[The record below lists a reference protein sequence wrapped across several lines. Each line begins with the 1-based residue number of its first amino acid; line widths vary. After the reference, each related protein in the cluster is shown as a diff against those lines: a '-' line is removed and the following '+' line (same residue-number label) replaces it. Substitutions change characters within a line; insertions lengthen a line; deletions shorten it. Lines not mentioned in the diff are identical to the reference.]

1 MTDAAD
7 PPASEPPSTTDRIA
21 QLLARGVCRA
31 LDQLGYAALVEFPL
45 ANGRR
50 ADILALSQSGE
61 FIIVEIKSSIADFR
75 SDRKWGF
82 YRDYADRLYFAVSN
96 DFPTALIPEECGL
109 IVADGFGAAI
119 IRGGDP
125 SPLAPAR
132 RRALTLRFARLAASR
147 LRRHLDPQPGGPAL
161 F

>member
-1 MTDAAD
+1 MTDV
-7 PPASEPPSTTDRIA
+7 PALPANEPLIA
-21 QLLARGVCRA
+21 QLLARGTCRA
-31 LDQLGYAALVEFPL
+31 LGQLGYSALVEFPL

-75 SDRKWGF
+75 SDRKWAF
-82 YRDYADRLYFAVSN
+82 YREYADRLYFAVAN
-96 DFPTALIPEECGL
+96 EFPAALIPEECGL

-119 IRGGDP
+119 IRDGDP
-125 SPLAPAR
+125 SPLASAR

-147 LRRHLDPQPGGPAL
+147 LRRHLDPQPGGPEL

>member
-1 MTDAAD
+1 MTDAA
-7 PPASEPPSTTDRIA
+7 EPLVA
-21 QLLARGVCRA
+21 ELLGAALLSRGVCRA

-50 ADILALSQSGE
+50 ADVLAVSPGGE
-61 FIIVEIKSSIADFR
+61 FIIIEIKSSIADFR

-82 YRDYADRLYFAVSN
+82 YRDYADRLYFAVAN
-96 DFPTALIPEECGL
+96 EFPAALIPEECGL

-119 IRGGDP
+119 LRDGDS
-125 SPLAPAR
+125 SPMAPAR

-147 LRRHLDPQPGGPAL
+147 LRRLIDPQPGRPDL